1 MDVILLPSNRPPG
14 RPARRR
20 PLAGGLGRI
29 DNDTCWRTVAWWHD
43 PARWSVSESCDR

>member
-29 DNDTCWRTVAWWHD
+29 DNDTCWRTVAWWHC
-43 PARWSVSESCDR
+43 PMVGL